1 MRQPLLRILCQ
12 TSTSHRHAYQSVRS
26 KASAT
31 VWTTYVVSNSHSMR
45 PAWMGPPPYG
55 PGRPRAAQS
64 VGASIHQ
71 TSLGGERKG
80 PHAKRNPIA
89 GGESPHSVAI
99 LSARAWTW
107 GAMLSP
113 VGIVPHRV
121 LFGPGSGSPPAKA
134 GEARGQPVGQC
145 KTRPVGARPFGT
157 GQ

>member
-1 MRQPLLRILCQ
+1 
-12 TSTSHRHAYQSVRS
+12 
-26 KASAT
+26 
-31 VWTTYVVSNSHSMR
+31 
-45 PAWMGPPPYG
+45 MGPPPYG

-71 TSLGGERKG
+71 TSPGGERKG
-80 PHAKRNPIA
+80 HHAKRNPIA
-89 GGESPHSVAI
+89 GGRKPPQCRYIA
-99 LSARAWTW
+99 ARACDM
-107 GAMLSP
+107 GAQCFPP

-157 GQ
+157 GQQSLIAHVGEGLDCTLA